1 MTRIRLFL
9 LIALSLMASHVALAQ
24 RFAVGTNALDWL
36 SLGTLNAEA
45 SIAVSQHVSVHAGA
59 ELNPWTFRAGDKET
73 QFEARQNSYWGG
85 ARWWPWHVY
94 SGWWAGGD
102 ARYTVYNIGG
112 MWKRDTEEGDA
123 WGVGAYGG
131 YSIMLNE
138 WWNLDLGVG
147 FAVRPLRLPPMR
159 GKDRGRG
166 QGLHPPGRPSG
177 HTADLLSNS
186 IVKCAYE

>member
-112 MWKRDTEEGDA
+112 MWKRDTEEGAA
-123 WGVGAYGG
+123 WGVGASG
-131 YSIMLNE
+131 
-138 WWNLDLGVG
+138 
-147 FAVRPLRLPPMR
+147 AVTGSTSVTPAPYA
-159 GKDRGRG
+159 G
-166 QGLHPPGRPSG
+166 
-177 HTADLLSNS
+177 
-186 IVKCAYE
+186 